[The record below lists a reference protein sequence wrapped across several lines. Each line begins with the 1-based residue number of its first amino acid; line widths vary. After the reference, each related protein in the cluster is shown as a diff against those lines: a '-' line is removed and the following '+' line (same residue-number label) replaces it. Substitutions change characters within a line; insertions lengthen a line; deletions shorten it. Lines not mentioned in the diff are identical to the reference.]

1 MTATHP
7 EIGVTPETLIDRAI
21 ALRPKLIEE
30 QAATE
35 ERTYYSQ
42 EMHEE
47 FQRAG
52 FYRLYIPRRYG
63 GYEFDVPAM
72 MRLMLETARGCPSTA
87 WCMGLASGHALQLGS
102 WWPEQAQSEIFGD
115 GDFRAASVAAPIG
128 FAEPTDDGWSLTGKV
143 SYCSGIPYS
152 THYMGQA
159 LTPGEQPG
167 GPPGPLLLFYA
178 PRGVWEMQDD
188 WGHTIGLKGSGS
200 HSVVV
205 EEAFVPDHHVI
216 PFGFFQDVA
225 GGTVGSALH
234 GNPMY
239 AGQFMAFAMGELNSV
254 QVGAAQAMLDE
265 AERILTTRSTNPTGN
280 RMDDG
285 GARRAENINY
295 QRTFGLAMSWTD
307 SAESIMVRCGQLFHE
322 YAAESVAGG
331 EPFMEER
338 TMRVYGQLMTVQ
350 KLTWEAGD
358 ELFRTASSSGAK
370 DGARMQ
376 RYWRDLCAFRTNGL
390 HQLDFRAP
398 AIARARFGLDVDFAA

>member
-1 MTATHP
+1 MITGSMR
-7 EIGVTPETLIDRAI
+7 EELLSRAL
-21 ALRPKLIEE
+21 ALRPLLLEQ

-35 ERTYYSQ
+35 ERTFFAP
-42 EMHEE
+42 ETHERFRE
-47 FQRAG
+47 AG
-52 FYRLYIPRRYG
+52 FYRLLVPRRYG
-63 GYEFDVPAM
+63 GLEVDLPTFYEVM
-72 MRLMLETARGCPSTA
+72 ISIARGCPSTGWQLCLSA
-87 WCMGLASGHALQLGS
+87 GHALQLAS
-102 WWPEQAQSEIFGD
+102 YFEESAQDEIFGAVGGEFIAPLSFGPQDVTVRRVD
-115 GDFRAASVAAPIG
+115 GGRIISG
-128 FAEPTDDGWSLTGKV
+128 TWHFA
-143 SYCSGIPYS
+143 SGIPYS
-152 THYMGQA
+152 THHMGLIHEEGGTIA
-159 LTPGEQPG
+159 FVTPEFRR
-167 GPPGPLLLFYA
+167 L
-178 PRGVWEMQDD
+178 DN
-188 WGHTIGLKGSGS
+188 WGDLIGLKGSGS

-205 EEAFVPDHHVI
+205 EEAFVPDRHVI

-225 GGTVGSALH
+225 GGTVGSRLH
-234 GNPMY
+234 DNPMY

-254 QVGAAQAMLDE
+254 QVGTAQAMLDE
-265 AERILTTRSTNPTGN
+265 AENILTTRSTNPTGN
-280 RMDDG
+280 RMDPG

-338 TMRVYGQLMTVQ
+338 AMRVYGQLMTVQ

-398 AIARARFGLDVDFAA
+398 AIARARFGLDVDFAG